1 MDSSVRNA
9 SSIEEVTQLEEYLIK
24 FIELVPNLKEINK
37 EEKINRILFSPD
49 ANEESDQTITHLDQN
64 KKDGQS
70 EQQQQNQCHESS
82 NYTQHLENLQN
93 LEISTKTISDLQI
106 LQSVLDYIVDLKAKV
121 NV

>member
-70 EQQQQNQCHESS
+70 EQQHQNQCHESS